1 MLAFALALG
10 SSVMSLRQHSLQ
22 SSIIA
27 QHFDESAIATLQ
39 LSTDPH
45 LSARRVSGRNFLP
58 PSYSA
63 LASLRE
69 IRIGQSSYKL
79 HIPIRLITTDIK
91 VAELLPGQ
99 KISAEVRI
107 LRSKEPRVAALLIA
121 NQKVVVLNQ
130 PSRWAKSLGKVR
142 LGLRAASG
150 TGDAGSLIPGMVLGD
165 TSLQSE
171 NFRSDMRRSGLTH
184 LVAVSG
190 ANFAIVSAFILWCA
204 QFLFKTMRFRIF
216 ATAIALVAFI
226 ALVRPSPSVL
236 RAAAMAAIM
245 LIAYATKRGADSLP
259 ALGFAIAA
267 VVIGDPWQ
275 GRDPGFALSVLAT
288 AGLLLFAP
296 QVITYLERYLP
307 KIIAQAIAAPIA
319 ATVFCAPV
327 IVAISGFLSPMSILA
342 NLLAAPAIV
351 PITIVGFIAAHLSP
365 FTPGLSALL
374 ITSV

>member
-1 MLAFALALG
+1 VLAFALALG

-22 SSIIA
+22 SSIVA

-39 LSTDPH
+39 LSTDPQ
-45 LSARRVSGRNFLP
+45 LSAKRVSGRNFLP

-69 IRIGQSSYKL
+69 IRIGESSYKL
-79 HIPIRLITTDIK
+79 HIPIRFITTDIE
-91 VAELLPGQ
+91 VANLLPGQ
-99 KISAEVRI
+99 KISAQVRI

-121 NQKVVVLNQ
+121 NQKVEVQNQ

-190 ANFAIVSAFILWCA
+190 ANFAIVSAFILWVA

-236 RAAAMAAIM
+236 RAAAMAAVL

-296 QVITYLERYLP
+296 RVITYLERYLP

-319 ATVFCAPV
+319 ATVLRISITNEHPGKSSGSSCNSSNYHCWIYRSAFISIYTWLICALNN
-327 IVAISGFLSPMSILA
+327 FR
-342 NLLAAPAIV
+342 
-351 PITIVGFIAAHLSP
+351 
-365 FTPGLSALL
+365 
-374 ITSV
+374 